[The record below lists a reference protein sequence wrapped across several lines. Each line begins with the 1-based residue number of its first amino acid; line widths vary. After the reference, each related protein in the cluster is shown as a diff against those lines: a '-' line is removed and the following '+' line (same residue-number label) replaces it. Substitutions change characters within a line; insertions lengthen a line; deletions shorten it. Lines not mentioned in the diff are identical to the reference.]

1 MSLRTF
7 HIIFVVVS
15 TLLALGVGIWS
26 LVQYRSE
33 HTNAML
39 IMMVGCLALMV
50 ALVVYG
56 RWFLQKLKDSPL

>member
-7 HIIFVVVS
+7 HIVFVLVS
-15 TLLALGVGIWS
+15 ALLTLCVGIWS

-39 IMMVGCLALMV
+39 IMAGACLACMGGL
-50 ALVVYG
+50 LIYG
-56 RWFLQKLKDSPL
+56 RWFLRKLKDAPL